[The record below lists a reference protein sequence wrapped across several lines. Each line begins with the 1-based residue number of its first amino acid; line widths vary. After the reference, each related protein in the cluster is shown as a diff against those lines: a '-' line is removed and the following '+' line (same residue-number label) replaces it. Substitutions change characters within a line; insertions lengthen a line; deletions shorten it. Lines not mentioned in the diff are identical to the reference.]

1 MDFGRIQMV
10 FWKGFGGITNDCKR
24 FRLQNLLWWLGR
36 RGADQEDLIICVA
49 LWTLYKRR
57 RPLISDDFRAGCI
70 ASRNQTRSRLHLFAS
85 RVDFGATWGGFGRS
99 KWRLKSIFGRP
110 FAMPSPSALLN
121 RFFGD
126 FLKSEP
132 WFFCAQPVFC
142 KDFHQIDVFEKAC
155 KKTDLGSILGG
166 QSDKK
171 LRKHSVE
178 KYYFFERR
186 FFCVLW

>member
-1 MDFGRIQMV
+1 MNEWINEWMN
-10 FWKGFGGITNDCKR
+10 K
-24 FRLQNLLWWLGR
+24 
-36 RGADQEDLIICVA
+36 EDLIICVA

-57 RPLISDDFRAGCI
+57 PPLLCDDLRASSI
-70 ASRNQTRSRLHLFAS
+70 ASRNQTRSRLHSFAS
-85 RVDFGATWGGFGRS
+85 RVDFGGFWGGFGRS

-110 FAMPSPSALLN
+110 FAMPPPSALLN

-126 FLKSEP
+126 FFKSEP

-155 KKTDLGSILGG
+155 EKTDLGSILGG

-171 LRKHSVE
+171 LREHSVE
-178 KYYFFERR
+178 KYNFFEHW
-186 FFCVLW
+186 FFCVFW

>member
-1 MDFGRIQMV
+1 MIRATRGRS
-10 FWKGFGGITNDCKR
+10 
-24 FRLQNLLWWLGR
+24 
-36 RGADQEDLIICVA
+36 
-49 LWTLYKRR
+49 R
-57 RPLISDDFRAGCI
+57 RPNHMRSPLDALQTPTPVTFRRFPRDFHSVAKQ
-70 ASRNQTRSRLHLFAS
+70 ASFETAFV
-85 RVDFGATWGGFGRS
+85 RVPIRFWIDFGRS
-99 KWRLKSIFGRP
+99 KWKQKSIFGRF
-110 FAMPSPSALLN
+110 FAMPLPSALLN

-142 KDFHQIDVFEKAC
+142 KDFHQIDVFEKAR

-178 KYYFFERR
+178 KYHSFEHWL
-186 FFCVLW
+186 FCVFC